1 MRDIELYTA
10 VLGIAPPWMISDA
23 SLDVAQQKVEISVRH
38 DGPATC
44 PVCGRTAAKYDTRPR
59 RWRHLDFCQYQ
70 LFITAEVPRID
81 CDLHGVK
88 QIAVPWAE
96 ERSGFTALFEQC
108 VIAWLRE
115 LSFAAVVRRMRITWD
130 EIDGIMMRAVARGMV
145 RRQKSIVRF
154 IGIDEKSIRKGHK
167 YFTIVSDLQSQKV
180 LWIGRGRKRE
190 TIDAFWKTLT
200 TEQLAGI
207 EGISM
212 DMWAPFFDSAVAN
225 VPDGKSKIVF
235 DKFHIAKY
243 LGEAL
248 DQTRKRM
255 STDVSIDRTALKGR
269 RWLLLR
275 NPRKMTHSQ
284 KLASHSLREE
294 YTDLAR
300 GWSMVQAFK
309 ELWDFTSETW
319 ALKHF
324 KRWYFWA
331 THSRLKPFIKL
342 AKMLKNHLANIL
354 TYLRIPI
361 TNAAAEGLNSK
372 IQLIKYRARGYR
384 NADRFERAIFFHLGG
399 LDLSP
404 THTKA

>member
-1 MRDIELYTA
+1 VRDIELYTA
-10 VLGIAPPWMISDA
+10 VLGIASPWRINDA
-23 SLDVAQQKVEISVRH
+23 SLDVAQQKVEVSVVH

-44 PVCGRTAAKYDTRPR
+44 PVCGRTSAKYDTRQR

-70 LFITAEVPRID
+70 LFITAEVPRVD

-96 ERSGFTALFEQC
+96 ERSAFTALFEQC

-115 LSFAAVVRRMRITWD
+115 LSFLAVVRRMRITWD
-130 EIDGIMMRAVARGMV
+130 EIDGIVMRAVERGMA
-145 RRQKSIVRF
+145 RRQNSIVRF
-154 IGIDEKSIRKGHK
+154 IGIDEKSIHKGHK

-200 TEQLAGI
+200 KEQLAGI
-207 EGISM
+207 AGISM
-212 DMWAPFFDSAVAN
+212 DMWAPFFDSAAAN
-225 VPDGKSKIVF
+225 VPDGKTKIVF

-255 STDVSIDRTALKGR
+255 SADASIDRTALKGR

-275 NPRKMTHSQ
+275 NPRNMTHSQ
-284 KLASHSLREE
+284 KLASHTLREE

-372 IQLIKYRARGYR
+372 VQLIKYRARGYR